1 MKQTVSC
8 RQQSSFRRMALIV
21 CLITGATGCN
31 PAPHHF
37 SSPGR
42 GEYPL
47 AAAAAHERT
56 TDSSSAQAISSQSLP
71 ELPLSLQ
78 EALETALRN
87 NPGLIGAAWQI
98 EQATALRALAEARFW
113 PHLSFYTEYTQ
124 GDAPSAYLFKKI
136 DQRQLPPRPDFND
149 PGWFENFESGIRA
162 RINLYN
168 GGTDL
173 LAHQIAENRVK
184 ISQLGRDQLTNELVS
199 QVIKSYFAVLAAED
213 FIKIAEESVAT
224 VSEQLRIM
232 RVRHQGGAVLKSDV
246 LSMEVRLAQT
256 KEQVVSSRNRLNLA
270 RASLVTLLGL
280 DPGSF
285 SQKKPLLSSSE
296 PDLTGIPQHYEDGVV
311 HAMSRRPELA
321 QARQKLINSRLALD
335 SAKRSYLPRL
345 DLTAT
350 YYLDDSELDYDATR
364 DNWTAALLL
373 NWDLFKGF
381 SRSAE
386 VQRSKA
392 MVEQMLAAD
401 RQTVLAV
408 KLDVKSAYFNLEEA
422 RSRYQ
427 VAQSSVDSAEE
438 SFRLVRE
445 HYQGGAVTITR
456 YLEAELDRSRARI
469 RATAAH
475 YDTIKAHAE
484 VARALGQWANPVDDG
499 SALQQDDTVSAG
511 TVQLSGEQSPSM
523 EH

>member
-1 MKQTVSC
+1 VKQPAPC
-8 RQQSSFRRMALIV
+8 KQQASFRRMALIV
-21 CLITGATGCN
+21 CIIAGTIGCS
-31 PAPHHF
+31 PTPHHV

-42 GEYPL
+42 SEYRL
-47 AAAAAHERT
+47 VEATTHERT
-56 TDSSSAQAISSQSLP
+56 TDPSSAQAISRSLP

-78 EALETALRN
+78 ATIETALHN
-87 NPGLIGAAWQI
+87 NPGLTGAAWQI

-113 PHLSFYTEYTQ
+113 PHLSVYTEYTQ

-173 LAHQIAENRVK
+173 LAHRIAENQVK
-184 ISQLGRDQLTNELVS
+184 ISQLGRDQLINELVS

-224 VSEQLRIM
+224 ITEQLRIM
-232 RVRHQGGAVLKSDV
+232 RIRHQGGAVLKSDV
-246 LSMEVRLAQT
+246 LSMEVRLAQAE
-256 KEQVVSSRNRLNLA
+256 EQLVSSRNRLNLA
-270 RASLVTLLGL
+270 RASLATLLGL
-280 DPGSF
+280 DPGAF
-285 SQKKPLLSSSE
+285 SREKHLLSSSE
-296 PDLTGIPQHYEDGVV
+296 PDLAGIPEEYENGVMR
-311 HAMSRRPELA
+311 ALNRRPECA
-321 QARQKLINSRLALD
+321 QARQKLINARLALD

-350 YYLDDSELDYDATR
+350 YYLDDSGLDYDTER

-381 SRSAE
+381 SRPAE
-386 VQRSKA
+386 IRRSEA
-392 MVEQMLAAD
+392 VVEQMLAAD
-401 RQTVLAV
+401 KQTVLAV
-408 KLDVKSAYFNLEEA
+408 KLDVKRAYFNLEEA

-427 VAQSSVDSAEE
+427 VAQSSVDGAEE

-456 YLEAELDRSRARI
+456 YLNAELDRNRARI

-475 YDTIKAHAE
+475 YDTITAHAE
-484 VARALGQWANPVDDG
+484 VARALGQWAWQIDDG
-499 SALQQDDTVSAG
+499 DTRHQGDTVAAG
-511 TVQLSGEQSPSM
+511 TAQLSGE
-523 EH
+523 